1 MNDFKFAFRGLLKS
15 PGFALIAIVTL
26 ALGIGLNTSMFS
38 LMNLILLRPLP
49 YPDRNHLVRVYR
61 TTPQSQ
67 IAAHAAP
74 DLVDLVRESKDFVDL
89 AGFRLWGYTLKQAD
103 RPAINLNAV
112 RVSASFFP
120 VIGMQPELGRFF
132 TADEDRPGNH
142 VVMLSHKT
150 WQTQFGGDPTAIGRT
165 VRIDGEPTVVIGVM
179 PAAFD
184 SVFLWGPGDAF
195 RPLALTDTERTN
207 RDDASLQIVGRLRA
221 ELPLAQVNARLATLA
236 QRLAPSRPKANSE
249 DGLRAVTLQSS
260 VSNATTTQILVL
272 LLGLAGFVLLIACAN
287 LANLQLSRAASRTQ
301 EFAIR
306 AALGASRRRLLRP
319 LLAESLL
326 LALAGGAAGILVA
339 QWSDAWLS
347 SRLSAN
353 GFVTFTLELDWRV
366 LAFALVISVLTGLVF
381 GIVPAWLMSRVRVN
395 DSLKS
400 GGRGTTGDRA
410 QHRFRHSLIVAQFAL
425 ALTLLAGAGFFIRGI
440 DGMLAREI
448 GWRTDGLLQC
458 VLSPP
463 QARYA
468 TPEQTYS
475 FYARLEERLAALP
488 GAERVAVGWTIPVFN
503 FLATRSYVIEGR
515 EPPPAG
521 HEPTA
526 FLNGITPSYFDTLGA
541 KLVSGRNFTDADGL
555 KAPRVAIINEALARA
570 LFPHEDPL
578 GRRIGGLDPAN
589 RGWMQIVGV
598 VADQKFAIGLI
609 PPSTRFQVYC
619 PLAQDTWNYVTV
631 VVRSSVP
638 ETLAE
643 PMRRII
649 GEMDADLPIQ
659 TLGTVQQ
666 LIALGSSGLSLV
678 TTIMVAFAI
687 LGLFLSALGIYGV
700 IARLVLQRTP
710 ELGVRLALG
719 AQPGGVVWLILRS
732 GVRLTLLGAGFGLL
746 GAFGLSRVLAAI
758 APEFP
763 GQGFLAVGLVTLLL
777 VAVALL
783 ACWLPARRATR
794 IDPVQALRAE

>member
-15 PGFALIAIVTL
+15 PGFAVIAVVTL

-49 YPDRNHLVRVYR
+49 YPDRDHLVRIYR

-67 IAAHAAP
+67 IAGHTAP
-74 DLVDLVRESKDFVDL
+74 DFVDLVRESRDFADL
-89 AGFRLWGYTLKQAD
+89 AGYRLWGYTLKQAD
-103 RPAINLNAV
+103 RPAVNLNAV
-112 RVSASFFP
+112 RVSANFFP
-120 VIGMQPELGRFF
+120 VLGMQPELGRFF

-142 VVMLSHKT
+142 VIIISHKT
-150 WQTQFGGDPTAIGRT
+150 WQTQFGGDPTAVGRT
-165 VRIDGEPTVVIGVM
+165 VRVDGEPTVVVGVM

-207 RDDASLQIVGRLRA
+207 RDDAALQIVGRLRA
-221 ELPLAQVNARLATLA
+221 ELPLAQINARLATLA
-236 QRLAPSRPKANSE
+236 QRLAPNRPKANSE
-249 DGLRAVTLQSS
+249 DGLRAIWLQSS

-287 LANLQLSRAASRTQ
+287 LANLQLSRAAARTQ

-339 QWSDAWLS
+339 EWSNAWIS

-353 GFVTFTLELDWRV
+353 GFVAFTLELDWRV
-366 LAFALVISVLTGLVF
+366 LAFALVISLLTGLVF

-395 DSLKS
+395 DALKS
-400 GGRGTTGDRA
+400 GGRGSTGDRA
-410 QHRFRHSLIVAQFAL
+410 QHRFRHGLIVAQFAL
-425 ALTLLAGAGFFIRGI
+425 ALTLLAGASFFVRGI
-440 DGMLAREI
+440 NGMLARDI
-448 GWRTDGLLQC
+448 GWKSDHLLQC

-468 TPEQTYS
+468 TPEQTYA
-475 FYARLEERLAALP
+475 FYSRLQERLAALP
-488 GAERVAVGWTIPVFN
+488 GAEHVAVAWTIPVFQ

-541 KLVSGRNFTDADGL
+541 KLVSGRNFTEADGL
-555 KAPRVAIINEALARA
+555 KAPPVAIINESLARA

-598 VADQKFAIGLI
+598 VADQKFALGLT
-609 PPSTRFQVYC
+609 PPTTRFQVYC

-631 VVRSSVP
+631 FVRSAAP

-649 GEMDADLPIQ
+649 GEMDTDLPVQ
-659 TLGTVQQ
+659 QLGTVEQ
-666 LIALGSSGLSLV
+666 LVALGSSGLSMV
-678 TTIMVAFAI
+678 TTVLIAFAL

-719 AQPGGVVWLILRS
+719 AQPGDVVWLILRT
-732 GVRLTLLGAGFGLL
+732 GVLLTLFGTGVGLL
-746 GAFGLSRVLAAI
+746 GAFGLGGLLGAMLPEMPGGGILTVL
-758 APEFP
+758 
-763 GQGFLAVGLVTLLL
+763 LVTLLL

-794 IDPVQALRAE
+794 IDPVMALRAE